1 MDYQD
6 YRNIVLDQINSVL
19 KPEGFRKTANTF
31 SANKNDVV
39 LFVQLQS
46 SSKTVRT
53 MLVATVNFGIVS
65 LVIAEKEGIKSKVK
79 FLDSHWRER
88 IGFFLPKPFDKWWE
102 IQSEQEAVAAGLE
115 ISQIIEKQTLPKL
128 YTLSSTNNLVALW
141 QSGRSPGMTEF
152 QRKNLLALAEK

>member
-1 MDYQD
+1 MDHQD
-6 YRNIVLDQINSVL
+6 YRNIVLDQIRSVL

-53 MLVATVNFGIVS
+53 MLVVTINFGIVS
-65 LVIAEKEGIKSKVK
+65 LTIAEKEGIKSKAK

-102 IQSEQEAVAAGLE
+102 IQSEQEAVEAGLE
-115 ISQIIEKQTLPKL
+115 ISQIIEKQALPKI
-128 YTLSSTNNLVALW
+128 YAISSTENLVALW

-152 QRKNLLALAEK
+152 QRKNLLALAKK